1 MTQLPDV
8 EVLLAGLETG
18 LRSALEHKGIT
29 DPVMVGIRTGGVWL
43 AERLNRSLGLKG
55 HLGELD
61 ISFYRDDFS
70 RIGLN
75 PRVRPSNLPFDT
87 EGRDIV
93 LVDDV
98 LMSGRTIRAAMNEI
112 FDYGRPGSITLVTLV
127 DLAAR
132 ELPIQ
137 PDVTGQVLSL
147 APGQRVKLRGPDP
160 LHLELRETSESV
172 NDR

>member
-8 EVLLAGLETG
+8 EQLLEQMETDLRKVLQDRGVTEPA
-18 LRSALEHKGIT
+18 I
-29 DPVMVGIRTGGVWL
+29 VGIRTGGVWL
-43 AERLNRSLGLKG
+43 AERLNQRLGLAG
-55 HLGELD
+55 PLGELD

-75 PRVRPSNLPFDT
+75 PKVMPSSLPFGT

-112 FDYGRPGSITLVTLV
+112 FDYGRPASIILATLV
-127 DLAAR
+127 DLGAR

-137 PDVTGQVLSL
+137 SDVTGQVLSL
-147 APGQRVKLRGPDP
+147 SPNQRVKLRGPDT
-160 LHLELRETSESV
+160 LHLELRDTGK
-172 NDR
+172 

>member
-8 EVLLAGLETG
+8 EQLLERMEAD
-18 LRSALEHKGIT
+18 LRKALERRGVAA
-29 DPVMVGIRTGGVWL
+29 PVVVGIRTGGIWL
-43 AERLNRSLGLKG
+43 AERLNQRLGLPEP
-55 HLGELD
+55 LGELD

-75 PRVRPSNLPFDT
+75 PKVMPSSLPFDT

-93 LVDDV
+93 LIDDV

-112 FDYGRPGSITLVTLV
+112 FDYGRPSSIILATLV
-127 DLAAR
+127 DVGAR

-137 PDVTGQVLSL
+137 PDVTGQVLAL
-147 APGQRVKLRGPDP
+147 APNQRVKLRGPD
-160 LHLELRETSESV
+160 LLYLELRETGE
-172 NDR
+172 

>member
-1 MTQLPDV
+1 MTQMPDV
-8 EVLLAGLETG
+8 EKLLAQMEADLRQTLERRGVT
-18 LRSALEHKGIT
+18 K
-29 DPVMVGIRTGGVWL
+29 PVVVGIRTGGVWL
-43 AERLNRSLGLKG
+43 AERLNHSLGLSG
-55 HLGELD
+55 PLGELD

-75 PRVRPSNLPFDT
+75 PRVKPSSLPFDT

-93 LVDDV
+93 LIDDV

-112 FDYGRPGSITLVTLV
+112 FDYGRPASIILATLV
-127 DLAAR
+127 DLGAR

-147 APGQRVKLRGPDP
+147 APNQRVKLRGPEP
-160 LHLELRETSESV
+160 LHLELGETSE
-172 NDR
+172 

>member
-8 EVLLAGLETG
+8 EELLERMEADLRKMLERRG
-18 LRSALEHKGIT
+18 VAE
-29 DPVMVGIRTGGVWL
+29 PVIVGIRTGGVWL
-43 AERLNRSLGLKG
+43 AERLNQRLGLPG
-55 HLGELD
+55 PLGELD

-75 PRVRPSNLPFDT
+75 PSVKPSSLPFDT

-93 LVDDV
+93 LIDDV

-112 FDYGRPGSITLVTLV
+112 FDYGRPASIILATLV
-127 DLAAR
+127 DLGAR
-132 ELPIQ
+132 ELPVQ

-147 APGQRVKLRGPDP
+147 APNQRVKLRGPDP
-160 LHLELRETSESV
+160 LRIELRETGE
-172 NDR
+172 

>member
-8 EVLLAGLETG
+8 EQLLEQMEADLRNTLE
-18 LRSALEHKGIT
+18 RRGIAE
-29 DPVMVGIRTGGVWL
+29 PVVIGIRTGGVWL
-43 AERLNRSLGLKG
+43 AERLNQRLGLSG
-55 HLGELD
+55 PLGELV

-75 PRVRPSNLPFDT
+75 PRVKPSSLPFDT

-93 LVDDV
+93 LIDDV

-112 FDYGRPGSITLVTLV
+112 FDYGRPASIVLATLL
-127 DLAAR
+127 DLGAR

-137 PDVTGQVLSL
+137 PDVAGQVLSL
-147 APGQRVKLRGPDP
+147 APNQRVKLRGPDP
-160 LHLELRETSESV
+160 LRIELVEFQ
-172 NDR
+172 

>member
-8 EVLLAGLETG
+8 ETLLAQMETDLRKTLERRGVT
-18 LRSALEHKGIT
+18 E
-29 DPVMVGIRTGGVWL
+29 PVVVGIRTGGVWL
-43 AERLNRSLGLKG
+43 AERLNQRLGLSG
-55 HLGELD
+55 PLGELD

-75 PRVRPSNLPFDT
+75 PRVKPSSLPFDT

-93 LVDDV
+93 LIDDV

-112 FDYGRPGSITLVTLV
+112 FDYGRPASIILATLV
-127 DLAAR
+127 DLGAR

-137 PDVTGQVLSL
+137 PDVTGQTLSL
-147 APGQRVKLRGPDP
+147 APNQRVKLRGPDP
-160 LHLELRETSESV
+160 LRIELRDTGE
-172 NDR
+172 

>member
-8 EVLLAGLETG
+8 EKLLEQMGAN
-18 LRSALEHKGIT
+18 LRQTLEHRGIAE
-29 DPVMVGIRTGGVWL
+29 PVIVGIRTGGVWL
-43 AERLNRSLGLKG
+43 AEQLSGQLGLSG
-55 HLGELD
+55 PLGELD

-75 PRVRPSNLPFDT
+75 PRVSPSNLPFDT

-112 FDYGRPGSITLVTLV
+112 FDYGRPASIIFAALV
-127 DLAAR
+127 DLGAR

-137 PDVTGQVLSL
+137 ADVTGQVLSL
-147 APGQRVKLRGPDP
+147 APNQRVKLRGPDP
-160 LHLELRETSESV
+160 LRLELRETGA
-172 NDR
+172 